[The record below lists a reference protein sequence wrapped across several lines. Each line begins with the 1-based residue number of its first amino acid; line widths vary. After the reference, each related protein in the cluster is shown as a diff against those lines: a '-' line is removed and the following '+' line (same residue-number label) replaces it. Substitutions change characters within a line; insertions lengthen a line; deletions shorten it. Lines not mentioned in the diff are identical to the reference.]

1 MNKQEKDDYEN
12 YLNQNFEEI
21 KRENKLDGDMSNDLI
36 ATPSRLGIDPSQKS
50 EIDILE
56 ERFYTEYLYTV
67 TNMAKLYLSNE
78 KLLENEYIKDKI
90 KNDAS
95 NLSDMRF
102 LQDVA
107 KKVIKKQVEQI
118 ELGEASPRFY
128 ETLSLHMKE
137 IRDSIKQS
145 TGTINTM
152 EKFYLELRH
161 SLGIEGDI
169 KAKTNENENIPE
181 VEFEEK
187 EGLQGINTMDLQTR
201 LLEIAKKNAE
211 AESLKRKQ

>member
-1 MNKQEKDDYEN
+1 
-12 YLNQNFEEI
+12 
-21 KRENKLDGDMSNDLI
+21 
-36 ATPSRLGIDPSQKS
+36 
-50 EIDILE
+50 
-56 ERFYTEYLYTV
+56 
-67 TNMAKLYLSNE
+67 
-78 KLLENEYIKDKI
+78 
-90 KNDAS
+90 
-95 NLSDMRF
+95 MRF